1 MSTPYVYIYICIH
14 ICTDA
19 CIHACIHTYIHAWM
33 HTYVYIYI
41 YTYTH
46 IYIHTHIYM
55 AMGCYGMLWVYIGT
69 CQILFHALHFWDDGP
84 ILGSPKYVEIP
95 NGRTM
100 VSGCF
105 GGCFILWGRDL

>member
-1 MSTPYVYIYICIH
+1 M
-14 ICTDA
+14 
-19 CIHACIHTYIHAWM
+19 HACIHTYMHAYIQTHACL
-33 HTYVYIYI
+33 HTYVHACMHAYICI
-41 YTYTH
+41 Y
-46 IYIHTHIYM
+46 IYIHTYIHTHTHIYIYM